1 MSSFGY
7 TILGFGGGS
16 VAKKLEFDYLVVAGG
31 GGGGYDDGGGGGGGG
46 LRTSFPGGTK
56 IEVESGRW
64 K

>member
-46 LRTSFPGGTK
+46 LRTSFPGGT
-56 IEVESGRW
+56 
-64 K
+64 